1 MIRKYFVETK
11 ELPYAMG
18 QAAAETLQIGDEGG
32 KKAGMLFSAMGLA
45 GIFAVLRDWFC
56 KIPVTWF
63 SDKMLKYGSYGG
75 LYISPMLVAIG
86 YIVGPIFIGV
96 WFFRRIDRRC
106 RHSHR
111 RTKAGLLNL
120 TEAASIKQS
129 LGIGMMVGT
138 GVGILV
144 KGILPKA
151 KENFWRYVQ
160 QRSDWGLYHCHEM
173 GAHCNGTL
181 CCNFDYRM

>member
-1 MIRKYFVETK
+1 
-11 ELPYAMG
+11 
-18 QAAAETLQIGDEGG
+18 
-32 KKAGMLFSAMGLA
+32 MLFSAMGLA

-96 WFFRRIDRRC
+96 WFLGALIGDVGILIVGQKLDFW
-106 RHSHR
+106 
-111 RTKAGLLNL
+111 NL

-144 KGILPKA
+144 KG
-151 KENFWRYVQ
+151 NFWRYVQ